1 MSGLRIIV
9 FAKAPR
15 PGLAKTRLIP
25 ALGADGAATL
35 AVRML
40 AHALDQ
46 AVASGVGAV
55 ELCVAPAPGDV
66 AWDGIELPVG
76 IARTAQGEGDL
87 GARMA
92 RAAQRVG
99 EADEVA
105 ESCKGVLLI
114 GTDCPAL
121 DAACLRRAAHA
132 LRESDAVIAP
142 TADGGYAL
150 LGLRRFDASLFAD
163 IAWSTS
169 TVAATTMA
177 RLDALGWSCT
187 RLPLLHDI
195 DEPADLVHLPPGWRG
210 RNCEGPRGVAGNAA
224 GG

>member
-35 AVRML
+35 AARML
-40 AHALDQ
+40 AHTLDQ
-46 AVASGVGAV
+46 ALASGVGAV
-55 ELCVAPAPGDV
+55 ELCTAPAPGDA
-66 AWDGIELPVG
+66 AWDGIELPEG

-92 RAAQRVG
+92 RAAQRAG
-99 EADEVA
+99 EADE
-105 ESCKGVLLI
+105 SCEGVLLI

-163 IAWSTS
+163 IAWSTP
-169 TVAATTMA
+169 TVAATTLA
-177 RLDALGWSCT
+177 RLDALGWSCS
-187 RLPLLHDI
+187 RLSLVHDI
-195 DEPADLVHLPPGWRG
+195 DEPADLVHLPPGW
-210 RNCEGPRGVAGNAA
+210 
-224 GG
+224 

>member
-25 ALGADGAATL
+25 ALGAAGAAAL
-35 AVRML
+35 AARML
-40 AHALDQ
+40 AHTLDQ
-46 AVASGVGAV
+46 ALASGVGAV
-55 ELCVAPAPGDV
+55 ELCVAPAPGDA
-66 AWDGIELPVG
+66 AWQGVELPEG
-76 IARTAQGEGDL
+76 LALTAQGAGDL

-92 RAAQRVG
+92 RATQRAIEAG
-99 EADEVA
+99 DSCADE
-105 ESCKGVLLI
+105 SCAGVLLI

-121 DAACLRRAAHA
+121 DAACLRQAANA
-132 LRESDAVIAP
+132 LGEADAVIAP

-169 TVAATTMA
+169 TVATTTMA
-177 RLDALGWSCT
+177 RLDALDWHCMH
-187 RLPLLHDI
+187 LPLMRDI
-195 DEPADLVHLPPGWRG
+195 DEPVDLEHLPPGW
-210 RNCEGPRGVAGNAA
+210 
-224 GG
+224 

>member
-15 PGLAKTRLIP
+15 PGLVKTRLIP
-25 ALGADGAATL
+25 ALGADGAAML
-35 AVRML
+35 AARML
-40 AHALDQ
+40 AHTLDQ
-46 AVASGVGAV
+46 ALASGVGAV
-55 ELCVAPAPGDV
+55 ELCVAPAPGDA
-66 AWDGIELPVG
+66 AWDGVELPEG
-76 IARTAQGEGDL
+76 IAHTAQGEGDL

-92 RAAQRVG
+92 RAAQRAG
-99 EADEVA
+99 EAG
-105 ESCKGVLLI
+105 ESCDGVLLI

-132 LRESDAVIAP
+132 LGETDAVIAP

-163 IAWSTS
+163 IAWSTP
-169 TVAATTMA
+169 TVAATTLA
-177 RLDALGWSCT
+177 LLDALGWSCT

-195 DEPADLVHLPPGWRG
+195 DEPADLVHLPPGW
-210 RNCEGPRGVAGNAA
+210 
-224 GG
+224 

>member
-25 ALGADGAATL
+25 ALGAAGAAAL
-35 AVRML
+35 AARML
-40 AHALDQ
+40 AHTLDQ
-46 AVASGVGAV
+46 ALASDVGAV
-55 ELCVAPAPGDV
+55 ELCVAPAPGDA
-66 AWDGIELPVG
+66 AWQGVELPEG
-76 IARTAQGEGDL
+76 LALTAQGAGDL

-92 RAAQRVG
+92 RAAQRAI
-99 EADEVA
+99 EAGDA
-105 ESCKGVLLI
+105 CAGVLLI

-121 DAACLRRAAHA
+121 DAACLRQAANA
-132 LRESDAVIAP
+132 LGEADAVIAP

-169 TVAATTMA
+169 TVATTTMA
-177 RLDALGWSCT
+177 RLDALDWHCMH
-187 RLPLLHDI
+187 LPLMRDI
-195 DEPADLVHLPPGWRG
+195 DEPVDLEHLPPGW
-210 RNCEGPRGVAGNAA
+210 
-224 GG
+224 